1 MNNDNIFVKIPNKAD
16 YISLVR
22 LMSSAIGNKIGF
34 NIDEIEDLKVAMGEA
49 CILSFVKEEK
59 EDIEIMYTIYPDKL
73 MVIISRTG
81 ELKTLIEETKEV
93 QLGKMIIESLMDEA
107 YYSDNEITIIKLID

>member
-1 MNNDNIFVKIPNKAD
+1 MNNDNIFLRIPNKAD

-22 LMSSAIGNKIGF
+22 LMSSAVGNKIGL

-49 CILSFVKEEK
+49 CVLSFVSDEN
-59 EDIEIMYTIYPDKL
+59 EDIDISYTIYSDKL
-73 MVIISRTG
+73 EVTINRTG
-81 ELKTLIEETKEV
+81 ELKAVMEDTKES

-107 YYSDNEITIIKLID
+107 YYTDNEIIIIKLLD